1 VTRAP
6 AGPAPGRRGRLAGW
20 LAWLAWLAL
29 GLLATSILAS
39 SHWVDPD
46 LWGHMAVGRETLRLG
61 WPPLE
66 DPFSYMPTI
75 RPFVYHEW
83 LSGVTFYTTLMQAG
97 GWSLKVGTVALGLV
111 TLAMAGL
118 TALRLG
124 ASPAAV
130 FVVTLVTLPSFAIGY
145 VPIRPQAFT
154 FLLFAVTLWILATFD
169 QGGRRVLLLLPPLFF
184 LWANLHG
191 GFVAGLG
198 VIILFVAARTL
209 GGRRPWR
216 LALAGVAATLA
227 TLANPYGFQYWEYLV
242 RALSMTRP
250 YIVEWMPVYHRLLEP
265 VYWDSHTLVRDALRL
280 VFVGLTLLAVIGA
293 RSRYWPGVVIL
304 AVTGYLGLRHL
315 KHLPLL
321 AIAGVAFVPG
331 HLTPLLQRALDR
343 LEGRLADRQRLAT
356 AVAAGVSAS
365 LAALLILDLA
375 VLTPWVPIVS
385 ARAYPVEAVDF
396 LKVNDAR
403 GNLVTPFDWGQYVLW
418 KLHPAVKV
426 SFDGRYE
433 TVYPEEVATDNF
445 NFIRG
450 EGEWRRLL
458 TRYPT
463 DMVLVGRLHPVAPLM
478 AVEPGWA
485 LVHQDPISLLYVRA
499 DRSRAAWRPPSTS
512 RGALP

>member
-1 VTRAP
+1 VGPAP
-6 AGPAPGRRGRLAGW
+6 GGPAPGRGRLAGRLGW
-20 LAWLAWLAL
+20 VALA
-29 GLLATSILAS
+29 LLATSILAA

-46 LWGHMAVGRETLRLG
+46 LWGHMAVGRETVRLG

-83 LSGVTFYTTLMQAG
+83 LSGVAFYTMLMHAG
-97 GWSLKVGTVALGLV
+97 SWSLKAATVALGLA
-111 TLAMAGL
+111 TLAVSGL
-118 TALRLG
+118 TARRLG
-124 ASPAAV
+124 ASPPAI
-130 FVVTLVTLPSFAIGY
+130 FVVILVTLPSFAIGY

-154 FLLFAVTLWILATFD
+154 FLFFAVTLWILVAFD
-169 QGGRRVLLLLPPLFF
+169 QGRRGALLLLPPLFL

-198 VIILFVAARTL
+198 VLAVFFAARAL
-209 GGRRPWR
+209 SGRPPWR
-216 LALAGVAATLA
+216 LAVAGLVALAA
-227 TLANPYGFQYWEYLV
+227 TLANPYGVQYWRYLV

-265 VYWDSHTLVRDALRL
+265 VYWDSHTLLRDALRL
-280 VFVGLTLLAVIGA
+280 VFIGLMLLAVIGA
-293 RSRYWPGVVIL
+293 RSRYWPGVLVL

-321 AIAGVAFVPG
+321 AIAGIAFVPG
-331 HLTPLLQRALDR
+331 HLTPLVQRVLDGLR
-343 LEGRLADRQRLAT
+343 ARLAGRQRLWAS
-356 AVAAGVSAS
+356 VAGGAGAL
-365 LAALLILDLA
+365 LAALLVADLA
-375 VLTPWVPIVS
+375 VLTPWKPIVS

-396 LKVNDAR
+396 LRVNGVG

-433 TVYPEEVATDNF
+433 TVYPEEVAADNF

-458 TRYPT
+458 GRYPT
-463 DMVLVGRLHPVAPLM
+463 DMVLVGRAHPVAPLM
-478 AVEPGWA
+478 ALEPGWV
-485 LVHQDPISLLYVRA
+485 LVHQDPIGQIYVRVE
-499 DRSRAAWRPPSTS
+499 RNRAAWRPPSTA
-512 RGALP
+512 RGTLP